1 MRVLVL
7 HSHPVESSYGKAL
20 YRQTLESLKAAGH
33 EVDGCDLY
41 AEEFDPVLSRHDRL
55 VYHDYPENTE
65 LVKDHVQRLQWA
77 EGLVVVTP
85 VWNFGFPAILKGYF
99 DRVWLPGVSFELVD
113 GKVESRLRHIRK
125 LGAVMT
131 YGATPFRAFV
141 AGDPPK
147 KIVKRVLRAQINPLR
162 PVTFL
167 AHYDMNN
174 CTEESRARFLGKVK
188 TAMARF

>member
-1 MRVLVL
+1 MKVLVL
-7 HSHPVESSYGKAL
+7 HSHPVEESYGKAL
-20 YRQTLESLKAAGH
+20 YRQTLESLRTAGH
-33 EVDGCDLY
+33 EVDACDLY
-41 AEEFDPVLSRHDRL
+41 AENFDPVLSRHDRL
-55 VYHDYPENTE
+55 AYHDYPGNTA
-65 LVKDHVQRLQWA
+65 LVKPYVDRLKLA
-77 EGLVVVTP
+77 EGLVLVTP

-125 LGAVMT
+125 LAAVLT

-141 AGDPPK
+141 AGNPPK

-174 CTEESRARFLGKVK
+174 CTQETRARFLEKVK
-188 TAMARF
+188 TTMERF

>member
-7 HSHPVESSYGKAL
+7 HSHPVEESYGKAL
-20 YRQTLESLKAAGH
+20 YKQTLESLQKAGH
-33 EVDGCDLY
+33 EVDACDLY
-41 AEEFDPVLSRHDRL
+41 AENFNPVLSRHDRL
-55 VYHDYPENTE
+55 TYHDYPGNTE
-65 LVKDHVQRLQWA
+65 LVKPYVERLKQA
-77 EGLVVVTP
+77 EGLVLVTP

-125 LGAVMT
+125 LAAVLT

-141 AGDPPK
+141 AGNPPK

-174 CTEESRARFLGKVK
+174 CTPETRAQFLEKVK
-188 TAMARF
+188 AAMERF

>member
-20 YRQTLESLKAAGH
+20 YQKTLESLKAVGH
-33 EVDGCDLY
+33 EVDACDLY

-65 LVKDHVQRLQWA
+65 LVKNHVERLKRA
-77 EGLVVVTP
+77 EGLVIVTP
-85 VWNFGFPAILKGYF
+85 IWNFGFPAILKGYF

-125 LGAVMT
+125 LGAVLT

-141 AGDPPK
+141 AGNPPK
-147 KIVKRVLRAQINPLR
+147 KIVKRVLRAQINPVR

-174 CTEESRARFLGKVK
+174 CTEETRAAFMGKVE
-188 TAMARF
+188 TAMGRF

>member
-20 YRQTLESLKAAGH
+20 YLKTLESLKAAGH
-33 EVDGCDLY
+33 EVDACDLY

-65 LVKDHVQRLQWA
+65 LVKEHVERLKRA
-77 EGLVVVTP
+77 EGLVIVTP
-85 VWNFGFPAILKGYF
+85 IWNFGFPAILKGYF

-125 LGAVMT
+125 LGAVLT

-141 AGDPPK
+141 AGNPPK
-147 KIVKRVLRAQINPLR
+147 KIVKRVLRAQINPVR
-162 PVTFL
+162 PVAFL

-174 CTEESRARFLGKVK
+174 CTEETRAAFMGKVE
-188 TAMARF
+188 TAMGRF

>member
-7 HSHPVESSYGKAL
+7 HSHPVDASYGKAL
-20 YRQTLESLKAAGH
+20 YRQTLQALEAAGH
-33 EVDGCDLY
+33 EVDSCDLY
-41 AEEFDPVLSRHDRL
+41 AEAFDPVLSRHDRL

-65 LVKDHVQRLQWA
+65 LVKDHIERLKRA
-77 EGLVVVTP
+77 EGLVIVTP
-85 VWNFGFPAILKGYF
+85 VWNFGFPAMLKGYF
-99 DRVWLPGVSFELVD
+99 DRVWLPGVSFALVD

-125 LGAVMT
+125 LGAVLT
-131 YGATPFRAFV
+131 YGATPFRAFI

-147 KIVKRVLRAQINPLR
+147 KIVKRVLRVQINPVR

-174 CTEESRARFLGKVK
+174 CTEQSRAKFLGKVK
-188 TAMARF
+188 NAMERF